1 MPDNGF
7 TGMDYYDPMVLFHS
21 FRIAALATV
30 VAVTAQSSWAQQV
43 GNDSR
48 AAAIRPPATANPALD
63 AELFY
68 EIFLGE
74 ISARTGDPGAGY
86 AFMLEAARRSADGQL
101 YQRAADIAL
110 QARSGEYAL
119 AAAKAW
125 KEALPQSREAN
136 RYVLQIL
143 VALNRIGE
151 TPDLLRQELAQ
162 SPPRAK
168 AATLSALPQM
178 YGRASDKALAA
189 KVVEQAL
196 VDELANP
203 ATGPAAWVALG
214 RLRLAASDKGGALNA
229 ARKAQE
235 LDNASEDAARLA
247 LELLDEN
254 IPEAEAIVIQALAK
268 QSIPELRMAYAR
280 VLLGLQ
286 RYPDASRQLEA
297 VTKEKPDLAEAWL
310 VVATLQLQDNR
321 LPAAEAS
328 LQRFLDLASASTDV
342 EVRQKSLT
350 QAYLLHA
357 QIAEKKKDFAAAEAW
372 LGRIDNA
379 EEVFGA
385 QIRRASLLAR
395 QGKLAQAR
403 ALLRSLPGTS
413 AESQRMKLSAEVQLL
428 REQRLYK
435 EAYQVQ
441 VEMVALA
448 PDDAELV
455 YDQAML
461 AEKMGNPDTMEQ
473 LLRQVIARQPQ
484 YHHAYNALGYSLADR
499 GLRLAEAKQL
509 IMKALEFAPNDP
521 FIMDSLGWVE
531 FRLGNKADAK
541 RLLETAFKARPDV
554 EIAAH
559 LGEVL
564 WSLGDKEGASRVW
577 KEGQRISPDNDILKE
592 TLKRLG
598 AGL

>member
-214 RLRLAASDKGGALNA
+214 RLRLAAGDKGGALNA

-268 QSIPELRMAYAR
+268 QPIPELRMAYAR

-328 LQRFLDLASASTDV
+328 LQRFLDLASASADA

-350 QAYLLHA
+350 QAYLLYA

-413 AESQRMKLSAEVQLL
+413 AESLRMKLSAEVQLL
-428 REQRLYK
+428 REQRLFK

-461 AEKMGNPDTMEQ
+461 AEKMGSPDTMEQ

>member
-1 MPDNGF
+1 
-7 TGMDYYDPMVLFHS
+7 MDYYGPMVLFHS
-21 FRIAALATV
+21 FRTAAFAAA
-30 VAVTAQSSWAQQV
+30 VAVAAQSAWAQQPRSD
-43 GNDSR
+43 NR
-48 AAAIRPPATANPALD
+48 ATTGGPPATSNPALD

-74 ISARTGDPGAGY
+74 VSARTGDPGAGY

-119 AAAKAW
+119 AAARAW

-168 AATLSALPQM
+168 AASLSALPQM

-196 VDELANP
+196 VDELTNP

-214 RLRLAASDKGGALNA
+214 RLRLAAGDKGGALNA
-229 ARKAQE
+229 ARKAQD

-247 LELLDEN
+247 LELLDDSV
-254 IPEAEAIVIQALAK
+254 PEAEPIVIQALAK
-268 QSIPELRMAYAR
+268 QPVPDLRMAYAR

-310 VVATLQLQDNR
+310 VVATLQFQDNR
-321 LPAAEAS
+321 LPAAEGS
-328 LQRFLDLASASTDV
+328 LQRFIDLASAASDA

-350 QAYLLHA
+350 QAYLLYA

-372 LGRIDNA
+372 LARIDNA

-385 QIRRASLLAR
+385 QMRRASLLAR

-403 ALLRSLPGTS
+403 ALLRNLPGSS
-413 AESQRMKLSAEVQLL
+413 AENQRMKLAAEVQLL

-509 IMKALEFAPNDP
+509 ILKALEFAPNDP

-541 RLLETAFKARPDV
+541 RLLETAYKARPDV

-564 WSLGDKEGASRVW
+564 WSLGDKEGATRVW
-577 KEGQRISPDNDILKE
+577 KEGQRISPDNDTLKE

>member
-1 MPDNGF
+1 
-7 TGMDYYDPMVLFHS
+7 MDYYGPMVLSHS
-21 FRIAALATV
+21 FRTVALAT
-30 VAVTAQSSWAQQV
+30 AITAAAHSAWAQKPA
-43 GNDSR
+43 GES
-48 AAAIRPPATANPALD
+48 RPPSESSSSVASNPALD

-110 QARSGEYAL
+110 QSRSGEYAL
-119 AAAKAW
+119 AAARAW

-136 RYVLQIL
+136 QYVLQIL
-143 VALNRIGE
+143 IALNRIAE
-151 TPDLLRQELAQ
+151 TPELLRQELAQ
-162 SPPRAK
+162 ASPRSK
-168 AATLSALPQM
+168 ASALASLPQL

-196 VDELANP
+196 VNELTNP
-203 ATGPAAWVALG
+203 ATGPEAWVSLG
-214 RLRLAASDKGGALNA
+214 RLRLAAGDKAGALDA
-229 ARKAQE
+229 ARRAQG
-235 LDNASEDAARLA
+235 LDNASESAARLA
-247 LELLDEN
+247 LELMDEGLLDAEPIVTQTLSKQP
-254 IPEAEAIVIQALAK
+254 IPD
-268 QSIPELRMAYAR
+268 LRMAYAR

-286 RYPDASRQLEA
+286 RYPEASRQLET
-297 VTKEKPDLAEAWL
+297 VTKEKPDLTEAWL
-310 VVATLQLQDNR
+310 VAATLQYQDNR

-328 LQRFLDLASASTDV
+328 LQRFMELASASADADL
-342 EVRQKSLT
+342 RRKSLT

-357 QIAEKKKDFAAAEAW
+357 QIAEKKKDFAGAEAW
-372 LGRIDNA
+372 LARIDNA

-385 QIRRASLLAR
+385 QTRRASLLAR

-403 ALLRSLPGTS
+403 ALLRSLPGNS
-413 AESQRMKLSAEVQLL
+413 PESHRLKLMAEVQLL
-428 REQRLYK
+428 RDQRLYQ
-435 EAYQVQ
+435 EAYKVQ
-441 VEMVALA
+441 TELVTIA

-461 AEKMGNPDTMEQ
+461 AEKAGQPDTMEQ
-473 LLRQVIARQPQ
+473 LLRQVIARQPD

-499 GLRLAEAKQL
+499 GVRLDEAKQL
-509 IMKALEFAPNDP
+509 ILKALQFAPNDP

-531 FRLGNKADAK
+531 FRLGNKADARK
-541 RLLETAFKARPDV
+541 HLEAAFKARPDV

-564 WSLGDKEGASRVW
+564 WSMGDKDGATRVW
-577 KEGQRISPDNDILKE
+577 KEGQRASPDNDTLRE

-598 AGL
+598 ASL

>member
-1 MPDNGF
+1 
-7 TGMDYYDPMVLFHS
+7 MDYYGPMVLSHS
-21 FRIAALATV
+21 FRTVALATV
-30 VAVTAQSSWAQQV
+30 IAAAVHSAWAQKPV
-43 GNDSR
+43 GES
-48 AAAIRPPATANPALD
+48 PPPSESSPPVASNPALD

-110 QARSGEYAL
+110 QSRSGEYAL
-119 AAAKAW
+119 AAARAW

-136 RYVLQIL
+136 QYVLQIL
-143 VALNRIGE
+143 IALNRIAE
-151 TPDLLRQELAQ
+151 TPELLRQELAQ
-162 SPPRAK
+162 ASPRSK
-168 AATLSALPQM
+168 ASALASLPQL

-196 VDELANP
+196 VNELTNP
-203 ATGPAAWVALG
+203 ATGPEAWVSLG
-214 RLRLAASDKGGALNA
+214 RLRLAAGDKAGALDA
-229 ARKAQE
+229 ARRAQG
-235 LDNASEDAARLA
+235 LDNASESAARLA
-247 LELLDEN
+247 LELMDEGLLD
-254 IPEAEAIVIQALAK
+254 AEHIVTQTLSK
-268 QSIPELRMAYAR
+268 QSIPDLRMAYAR

-286 RYPDASRQLEA
+286 RYPDASRQLET
-297 VTKEKPDLAEAWL
+297 VTKEKPDLTEAWL
-310 VVATLQLQDNR
+310 VAATLQYQDNR

-328 LQRFLDLASASTDV
+328 LQRYMELASASADADLR
-342 EVRQKSLT
+342 RQSLT

-357 QIAEKKKDFAAAEAW
+357 QIAEKKKDFAGAEAW
-372 LGRIDNA
+372 LARIDNA

-385 QIRRASLLAR
+385 KTRRASLLAR

-403 ALLRSLPGTS
+403 ALLRSLPGNS
-413 AESQRMKLSAEVQLL
+413 PESHRLKLMAEVQLL
-428 REQRLYK
+428 RDQRLYQ
-435 EAYQVQ
+435 EAYKVQ
-441 VEMVALA
+441 TELVAMA

-461 AEKMGNPDTMEQ
+461 AEKAGQPDTMEQ
-473 LLRQVIARQPQ
+473 LLRQVIARQPD

-499 GLRLAEAKQL
+499 GVRLDEAKQL
-509 IMKALEFAPNDP
+509 ILKALQFAPNDP
-521 FIMDSLGWVE
+521 FIMDSLGWAE
-531 FRLGNKADAK
+531 FRLGNKADARK
-541 RLLETAFKARPDV
+541 HLEAAFKARPDV

-564 WSLGDKEGASRVW
+564 WSMGDKDGATRVW
-577 KEGQRISPDNDILKE
+577 KEGQRASPDNDTLKE

-598 AGL
+598 ASL

>member
-1 MPDNGF
+1 
-7 TGMDYYDPMVLFHS
+7 MDYYGPMVLFHS
-21 FRIAALATV
+21 FRTAAFAAA
-30 VAVTAQSSWAQQV
+30 VAVAAQSAWAQQPRSD
-43 GNDSR
+43 NR
-48 AAAIRPPATANPALD
+48 ATTGGPPATSNPALD

-74 ISARTGDPGAGY
+74 VSARTGDPGAGY

-168 AATLSALPQM
+168 AASLSALPQM

-196 VDELANP
+196 VDELTNP

-214 RLRLAASDKGGALNA
+214 RLRLAAGDKGGALNA
-229 ARKAQE
+229 ARKAQD

-247 LELLDEN
+247 LELLDDSV
-254 IPEAEAIVIQALAK
+254 PEAEPIVIQALTK
-268 QSIPELRMAYAR
+268 QPVPDLRMAYAR

-310 VVATLQLQDNR
+310 VVATLQFQDNR
-321 LPAAEAS
+321 LPAAEGS
-328 LQRFLDLASASTDV
+328 LQRFIDLASAASDA

-350 QAYLLHA
+350 QAYLLYA

-372 LGRIDNA
+372 LARIDNA

-385 QIRRASLLAR
+385 QMRRASLLAR

-403 ALLRSLPGTS
+403 ALLRNLPGSS
-413 AESQRMKLSAEVQLL
+413 AENQRMKLAAEVQLL

-509 IMKALEFAPNDP
+509 ILKALEFAPNDP

-541 RLLETAFKARPDV
+541 RLLETAYKARPDV

-564 WSLGDKEGASRVW
+564 WSLGDKEGATRVW
-577 KEGQRISPDNDILKE
+577 KEGQRISPDNDTLKE

>member
-1 MPDNGF
+1 
-7 TGMDYYDPMVLFHS
+7 MDYYGPMVLSHS
-21 FRIAALATV
+21 FRTVALATV
-30 VAVTAQSSWAQQV
+30 IAAAVHSAWAQKPA
-43 GNDSR
+43 GES
-48 AAAIRPPATANPALD
+48 PPPSESSSPVASNPALD

-110 QARSGEYAL
+110 QSRSGEYAL
-119 AAAKAW
+119 AAARAW

-136 RYVLQIL
+136 QYVLQIL
-143 VALNRIGE
+143 IALNRIAE
-151 TPDLLRQELAQ
+151 TPELLRQELAQ
-162 SPPRAK
+162 TSPRSK
-168 AATLSALPQM
+168 ASALASLPQL
-178 YGRASDKALAA
+178 YGRASDKALVA

-196 VDELANP
+196 ANELTNP
-203 ATGPAAWVALG
+203 ATGPEAWVSLG
-214 RLRLAASDKGGALNA
+214 RLRLAAGDKAGALDA
-229 ARKAQE
+229 ARRAQG
-235 LDNASEDAARLA
+235 LDNASESAARLA
-247 LELLDEN
+247 LELMDEGLLDAEPIVTQTLSKQP
-254 IPEAEAIVIQALAK
+254 IPD
-268 QSIPELRMAYAR
+268 LRMAYAR

-286 RYPDASRQLEA
+286 RYPEASRQLET
-297 VTKEKPDLAEAWL
+297 VTKEKPDLTEAWL
-310 VVATLQLQDNR
+310 VAATLLYQDNR

-328 LQRFLDLASASTDV
+328 LQRFMELASASADADL
-342 EVRQKSLT
+342 RRKSLT

-357 QIAEKKKDFAAAEAW
+357 QIAEKKKDFAGAEAW
-372 LGRIDNA
+372 LARIDNA

-385 QIRRASLLAR
+385 QTRRASLLAR

-403 ALLRSLPGTS
+403 ALLRSLPGNS
-413 AESQRMKLSAEVQLL
+413 PESHRLKLMAEVQLL
-428 REQRLYK
+428 RDQRLYQ
-435 EAYQVQ
+435 EAYKVQ
-441 VEMVALA
+441 TELVAIA

-461 AEKMGNPDTMEQ
+461 AEKVGQPETMEQ
-473 LLRQVIARQPQ
+473 LLRQVIARQPD

-499 GLRLAEAKQL
+499 GVRLDEAKQL
-509 IMKALEFAPNDP
+509 ILKALQFAPNDP

-531 FRLGNKADAK
+531 FRLGNKADARK
-541 RLLETAFKARPDV
+541 HLEAAFKARPDV

-564 WSLGDKEGASRVW
+564 WSMGDKDGATRVW
-577 KEGQRISPDNDILKE
+577 KEGQRASPDNDTLKE

-598 AGL
+598 ASL